1 MITGVDLVQAQLLL
15 ALEDKYD
22 FKQEDLKVNGHAMQ
36 CRINAE
42 DPETFVP
49 SPGRIERVHRPGGYH
64 VRFESQIY
72 SGYKVP
78 ANYDSLIAE
87 VIVKD
92 KDRNRVINKMRVALQ
107 ELVVEGIKTNQN
119 LHQRILEDKGFLN
132 LDYYIKYLEEE
143 LIK

>member
-1 MITGVDLVQAQLLL
+1 M
-15 ALEDKYD
+15 
-22 FKQEDLKVNGHAMQ
+22 
-36 CRINAE
+36 
-42 DPETFVP
+42 
-49 SPGRIERVHRPGGYH
+49 
-64 VRFESQIY
+64 RFESQIY

-119 LHQRILEDKGFLN
+119 LHQRILEDKGFQAGGTNIHYLENLLN
-132 LDYYIKYLEEE
+132 LQ
-143 LIK
+143 

>member
-1 MITGVDLVQAQLLL
+1 M
-15 ALEDKYD
+15 
-22 FKQEDLKVNGHAMQ
+22 
-36 CRINAE
+36 
-42 DPETFVP
+42 
-49 SPGRIERVHRPGGYH
+49 HRPGGYH

-72 SGYKVP
+72 SGYQVP

-92 KDRNRVINKMRVALQ
+92 KDRDRVINKMRVALQ

-132 LDYYIKYLEEE
+132 LDYYIKYLEEKI
-143 LIK
+143 IK